1 MFKVNNKDTKQCQWC
16 CFGVFIVNF
25 EHILHLG
32 CSVSIVNFEHVIAG
46 WVTHVFQRCCKEKD
60 RVKDMISFFFFNFMQ
75 CLNYFYCYK
84 VFKMHVTLK
93 IINKSKI
100 NQLLL
105 ILINQLLIPKRLSLE
120 NQMLP
125 FHCCRASV
133 CWWGQNWV

>member
-16 CFGVFIVNF
+16 CFGVCIVNF

-60 RVKDMISFFFFNFMQ
+60 RVKDMISFFFFFNFMQ
-75 CLNYFYCYK
+75 CLNYFYCCK

-100 NQLLL
+100 N
-105 ILINQLLIPKRLSLE
+105 
-120 NQMLP
+120 
-125 FHCCRASV
+125 
-133 CWWGQNWV
+133 